1 MIQQR
6 EIASKPIVTLTLNP
20 TIDLAFQ
27 SNEIRP
33 IRKNRTVEQR
43 IDAGGGGINVA
54 RVLRELGAE
63 AYAIYLA
70 GGATGLVLNE
80 LVAKLDVPRK
90 RIDIA
95 GSTRISFTVF
105 EEISGLEYR
114 FVSEG
119 AALLEAEWQSALSE
133 LNASDADYVVAS
145 GSLPPGV
152 PVDYY
157 ARLAHVVR
165 SKGAR
170 LILDTS
176 GPALQAAISAGGIYF
191 AKPSLGEFE
200 FLTHRKIESEEEL
213 AEAATSLIANGSV
226 ENLAVTM
233 GRDGAL
239 LAHRSGT
246 LRLRGP
252 KVKAL
257 SAVGAGDS
265 FVAGMTFALARRE
278 NVEDAFMLGMAAGA
292 AAVLTHGN
300 QLCRREDVERLH
312 AEVVAERTCAHAA
325 DVAQ

>member
-1 MIQQR
+1 MIQQP
-6 EIASKPIVTLTLNP
+6 EIASKPIVTLTLSP

-33 IRKNRTVEQR
+33 IRKNRAVEQR

-54 RVLRELGAE
+54 RVLKELGAE

-80 LVAKLDVPRK
+80 LVAKLDLPAK

-105 EEISGLEYR
+105 EEISRLEYR

-119 AALLEAEWQSALSE
+119 APLVEAEWQSALSA
-133 LNASDADYVVAS
+133 LKGCDADFVVAS

-152 PVDYY
+152 PIDFY
-157 ARLAHVVR
+157 ARLAGILR
-165 SKGAR
+165 SNGAR

-176 GPALQAAISAGGIYF
+176 GPALQAAISAGGIYL

-200 FLTHRKIESEEEL
+200 VLTHRRFESAEEV
-213 AEAATSLIANGSV
+213 AEAATSLVATGSV
-226 ENLAVTM
+226 ENLAVSM

-239 LAHRSGT
+239 LAYRSGT

-252 KVKAL
+252 KVKPV

-265 FVAGMTFALARRE
+265 FVAGMTFALARGE
-278 NVEDAFMLGMAAGA
+278 HVEDAFMLGMAAGA
-292 AAVLTHGN
+292 AAVLTPGT
-300 QLCRREDVERLH
+300 QLCRREDIERLH
-312 AEVVAERTCAHAA
+312 AEVVAERACVHA
-325 DVAQ
+325 